1 MPTTTSVAAIA
12 VDPSQPNSLKRTTVA
27 LPALDPSDVLVD
39 VVRVGVCGTDREII
53 HGQIGYAP
61 EGSDLL
67 VIGHEVLGR
76 VRSVGAGVS
85 DLAPGDLVTATVRR
99 PDGCPA
105 CQAGEPDMC
114 LWLTYTERGINGAHG
129 FMAQQFVERR
139 EHLIPV
145 PDRLEATAVLVE
157 PLTVVEKAVRQAHL
171 IQQRMAYWQPK
182 TAIVTGAGPIGILG
196 TLLLRSLGLDVHTV
210 ARTPAPHAA
219 ATAIESAG
227 AHYVS
232 TQDES
237 LTQLAERVGPIDLM
251 LESTGA
257 SQVGFEAM
265 QVLGNNGVLVLLSL
279 TGGGHHFDVPA
290 DAINTSLVVGNKV
303 VVGSVN
309 AGAVDF
315 SNAVQR
321 LDRFDEL
328 WPGLAASLITSRI
341 PFTGNLDAIAAKA
354 TDGIKTVVEME
365 GPNHPTGPAR
375 QPDRC
380 GPRPAPPMR

>member
-1 MPTTTSVAAIA
+1 MPTATSVAAVDAIA
-12 VDPSQPNSLKRTTVA
+12 VNPKRPNSLQRTTVD
-27 LPALDPSDVLVD
+27 LPVVGPSDVLVD
-39 VVRVGVCGTDREII
+39 VIRVGVCGTDREII
-53 HGQIGYAP
+53 HGEIGYAP

-76 VRSVGAGVS
+76 VNTVGDAVS

-105 CQAGEPDMC
+105 CRAGEPDMC

-129 FMAQQFVERR
+129 FMAHQFVERR
-139 EHLIPV
+139 ENLIPI
-145 PDRLEATAVLVE
+145 PGHLETTGVLIE
-157 PLTVVEKAVRQAHL
+157 PLTVVEKALRQAHL
-171 IQQRMAYWQPK
+171 IQQRMAYWTPK

-196 TLLLRSLGLDVHTV
+196 TLLLRSLGTDVHTV
-210 ARTPAPHAA
+210 ARTLAPNTS
-219 ATAIESAG
+219 ATVIEAAG

-237 LTQLAERVGPIDLM
+237 LAQLAERVGPVDLM
-251 LESTGA
+251 IESTGA

-265 QVLGNNGVLVLLSL
+265 RVLGNNGVLVLLSL
-279 TGGGHHFDVPA
+279 TGGGKTIEIPA

-315 SNAVQR
+315 TNAVTR
-321 LDRFDEL
+321 LERFDEL

-341 PFTGNLDAIAAKA
+341 PFDGDLDAIIDKA
-354 TDGIKTVVEME
+354 TDGIKTVVEVS
-365 GPNHPTGPAR
+365 P
-375 QPDRC
+375 
-380 GPRPAPPMR
+380 